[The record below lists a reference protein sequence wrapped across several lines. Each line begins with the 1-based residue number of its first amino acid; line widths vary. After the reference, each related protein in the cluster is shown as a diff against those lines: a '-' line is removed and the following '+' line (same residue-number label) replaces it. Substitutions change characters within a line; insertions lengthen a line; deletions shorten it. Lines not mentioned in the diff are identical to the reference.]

1 MGRVERRTV
10 SSKDD
15 RTVDWHIRNEK
26 KSNGNMKKMIEKG
39 IQIILPETIP
49 FAPLESGVPVLMLLA
64 VVPPKNPPEVLLAV
78 TKVADLLIDD
88 DDDDDDET
96 PIPLEEPP
104 LPAARSWQNARNSSE
119 ALTSSS
125 ANSPLQAVL
134 AHSAPSIPIEIWS
147 SALCLPP
154 LQMQRRSDLLVLA
167 WILAAPPQS
176 ERMGS

>member
-1 MGRVERRTV
+1 M

-15 RTVDWHIRNEK
+15 RTVEWHIRDEK
-26 KSNGNMKKMIEKG
+26 KSNGKRKKMIEKG

-49 FAPLESGVPVLMLLA
+49 FASLETDVPVLMLLA
-64 VVPPKNPPEVLLAV
+64 VVPVKNPPEVLLAV

-88 DDDDDDET
+88 DDDDET
-96 PIPLEEPP
+96 PIPLGEPP
-104 LPAARSWQNARNSSE
+104 LPAARSWQNAKKSRE
-119 ALTSSS
+119 ALRSSS
-125 ANSPLQAVL
+125 VNNPLQAVV
-134 AHSAPSIPIEIWS
+134 AHSAPSVPIEIWS

-154 LQMQRRSDLLVLA
+154 LHMQRRSDLSVLA